1 MKGAARFL
9 DEMLIAEPKHGWLV
23 ISPAVSPENEHP
35 SNNGMVA
42 ITAGTTMDIQLVSEL
57 FHELIEASRI
67 LGVDKELAQHYA
79 SRLEKFPPM
88 QVGRWGQLQ
97 EWLEDWDNL
106 EDTHRHVSHLYGL
119 FPSNQITKAKTP
131 ELFEA
136 AKTSLI
142 HRGDPSTGWSMGW
155 KVCLWARLFDGNH
168 AYQLIKNQL
177 TLTEDRFIAYG
188 KNKKKGGT
196 YRNLFDAHP
205 PFQIDGN
212 FGCTAGIAEMLVQS
226 HEGFVNILPALPDVW
241 KDGEAKGLRVRGGF
255 EISDLVWKN
264 GVVTRFAIRSD
275 AGQRLR
281 VKVNG
286 KMREIKT
293 KAGKGYRII

>member
-1 MKGAARFL
+1 
-9 DEMLIAEPKHGWLV
+9 
-23 ISPAVSPENEHP
+23 
-35 SNNGMVA
+35 
-42 ITAGTTMDIQLVSEL
+42 
-57 FHELIEASRI
+57 
-67 LGVDKELAQHYA
+67 
-79 SRLEKFPPM
+79 
-88 QVGRWGQLQ
+88 
-97 EWLEDWDNL
+97 
-106 EDTHRHVSHLYGL
+106 
-119 FPSNQITKAKTP
+119 
-131 ELFEA
+131 
-136 AKTSLI
+136 
-142 HRGDPSTGWSMGW
+142 MGW

-177 TLTEDRFIAYG
+177 SLTEDRFIAYG

-241 KDGEAKGLRVRGGF
+241 KDGEVKGFRVRGGF
-255 EISDLVWKN
+255 EITDLVWKN
-264 GVVTRFAIRSD
+264 GVVVRLSVRSH

-286 KMREIKT
+286 RMKEMKT
-293 KAGKGYRII
+293 KKGREYIVL